1 MNLKLIGRIIA
12 GLLALLLVYSAS
24 TYLFNLDTA
33 AEFSSVVGSDNWGR
47 ANIRANMGGPMLFVA
62 VVYLFGAIGGRT
74 KFVHVGIFYFISVI
88 IGRVISLISDGFD
101 PGNMRGI
108 VFAGVMLVVN
118 LVAFFLM
125 DRGDKAAESA

>member
-1 MNLKLIGRIIA
+1 
-12 GLLALLLVYSAS
+12 
-24 TYLFNLDTA
+24 
-33 AEFSSVVGSDNWGR
+33 
-47 ANIRANMGGPMLFVA
+47 MLFVA